1 MSLTLLFPGQGSQ
14 SVGMGR
20 ELAQSFSAAADTFQE
35 ADDVLGFPLS
45 TLAWEGPLERLTE
58 TRHAQPALLTHSIA
72 VLRCLDLPSER
83 VSFAAGHSLGE
94 FSAHV
99 ASGTLSFA
107 DALSLVQVRGELM
120 FQAGES
126 CEGTMAAVLGLDDA
140 AVEEV
145 CKAASAAGGVCV
157 PANFNSPGQVV
168 ISGDPATLERA
179 STAARAA
186 GARRVLPLTVSGAFH
201 SPLMSPAREGLRRS
215 LAAVTFTSS
224 AFPVV
229 SNVTARE
236 VRDPE
241 EIRSLLAEQ
250 LVSPVRWCAS
260 MEELGRQGATHF
272 LELGPGAVLTG
283 LARRILPDAKTLSVG
298 TPRDVALVVDWLEG
312 EG

>member
-1 MSLTLLFPGQGSQ
+1 
-14 SVGMGR
+14 MGR
-20 ELAQSFSAAADTFQE
+20 ELAHAFPEAAETFQE
-35 ADDVLGFPLS
+35 ADEVVGYPLS
-45 TLAWEGPLERLTE
+45 AMAWEGPLERLTE
-58 TRHAQPALLTHSIA
+58 TRHAQPALLTHSVA
-72 VLRCLDLPSER
+72 VLRSLGLGKEA
-83 VSFAAGHSLGE
+83 VSCAAGHSLGE

-107 DALSLVQVRGELM
+107 DALSLVKVRGELM

-126 CEGTMAAVLGLDDA
+126 SQGTMAAVLGLDDD
-140 AVEEV
+140 AVEEA
-145 CKAASAAGGVCV
+145 CKAASAEGDGGVCV

-168 ISGDPATLERA
+168 ISGDPTTVERA
-179 STAARAA
+179 AMAARAA

-215 LAAVTFTSS
+215 LGAVTFSRPD
-224 AFPVV
+224 FPVV

-236 VRDPE
+236 AGDPE

-250 LVSPVRWCAS
+250 LVSPVRWHAS

-272 LELGPGAVLTG
+272 LELGPGTVLAG
-283 LARRILPDAKTLSVG
+283 LVRRILSDVKVLSVG
-298 TPRDVALVVDWLEG
+298 TPHDVERVVDWLEG

>member
-1 MSLTLLFPGQGSQ
+1 
-14 SVGMGR
+14 MGR
-20 ELAQSFSAAADTFQE
+20 ELAQAFPIAAETFQE
-35 ADDVLGFPLS
+35 ADEVVGHPLS
-45 TLAWEGPLERLTE
+45 ALAWEGPLERLTE

-72 VLRCLDLPSER
+72 VLRTLGLPSDR

-126 CEGTMAAVLGLDDA
+126 NQGTMAAVLGLDDT
-140 AVEEV
+140 AVEDV
-145 CKAASAAGGVCV
+145 CRTAGAEGGVCV
-157 PANFNSPGQVV
+157 SANFNSPGQVV
-168 ISGDPATLERA
+168 ISGDPETVERA
-179 STAARAA
+179 ATAARAA
-186 GARRVLPLTVSGAFH
+186 GARRVLPLKVSGAFH

-215 LAAVTFTSS
+215 LGAVTFSPPD
-224 AFPVV
+224 FPVV

-236 VRDPE
+236 ARDPD
-241 EIRSLLAEQ
+241 EIQWLLAEQ
-250 LVSPVRWCAS
+250 LVAPVRWRAS

-272 LELGPGAVLTG
+272 LELGPGTVLAG
-283 LARRILPDAKTLSVG
+283 LVRRILSDAKVLSVG
-298 TPRDVALVVDWLEG
+298 TPHDVEQVADWLEG